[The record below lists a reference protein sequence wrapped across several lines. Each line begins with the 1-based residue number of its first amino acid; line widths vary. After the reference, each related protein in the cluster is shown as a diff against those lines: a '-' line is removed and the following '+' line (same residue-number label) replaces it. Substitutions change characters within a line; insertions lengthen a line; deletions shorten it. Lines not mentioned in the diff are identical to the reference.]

1 MVVLIIKLEN
11 AANGILKLVVM
22 PVSVVYP
29 PEELIMNLVLV

>member
-1 MVVLIIKLEN
+1 MVILIKLEN

-29 PEELIMNLVLV
+29 PEELIMILVLV